1 MARRSRWQNFSD
13 NFNSVYGSFNKL
25 GKDIESKKVMNA
37 EYTDDDGN
45 ALAGDALD
53 RRRMM
58 ELSKVYTKYGDAEGG
73 LGLRAQQAKIEA
85 DKRENDINQ
94 QIMRE
99 LIYQRGAGASNNL
112 NADTFQKTASG
123 NNSQANANT
132 TNALRPSVVENQ
144 ELKNE
149 GLVQGNRLATT
160 QAYVAEGT
168 ADSDIAGG
176 IADNMVKVDNADISG
191 ATTGARIAGA
201 NATNSMLVDDALV
214 SNATKGDRITTSG
227 ANADSAVSQ
236 SVLDGNA
243 AALSSATLGT
253 NIDSTNAANEA
264 STADSNVKKFQ
275 STIEYDQLDA
285 EEQLLVELNQ
295 TEYDNPED
303 AEAAYRQMV
312 LSDDRIAPERKAQ
325 IIRAL
330 DDTSLADLQGKA
342 TVMAQE
348 GQNALQTGG
357 LDGLV
362 EYYDTIDDGDS
373 MRIERNDDGTVSI
386 ISTRGDVDTVLFT
399 DSSADAEDVVTQ
411 QMFNQVSRPGTG
423 FEVVVQA
430 ANVENTRQK
439 TDESGSRTLLLDS
452 QRFSEILGQDTERAR
467 KMLLDAQVAK
477 TRQDIEQSGRGLQ
490 GADLIAREGLA
501 DLQKSAEFIMLGDQ
515 EGGAALQAETLG
527 NYMRVMGMADA
538 PPAGVESQVWFS
550 MTDEEK
556 AAFQ

>member
-25 GKDIESKKVMNA
+25 GKDIESKKVMNSD
-37 EYTDDDGN
+37 YTDDDGN

-85 DKRENDINQ
+85 SKRENDINQ
-94 QIMRE
+94 QIMQE
-99 LIYQRGAGASNNL
+99 LIRQRGGLTTSQMESDIASTDAST
-112 NADTFQKTASG
+112 ADTKSTTARRDTLLPG
-123 NNSQANANT
+123 EVDQQAATLDNT
-132 TNALRPSVVENQ
+132 VASTDNTRSTINRRDALLPGEVENQ
-144 ELKNE
+144 SLVNA
-149 GLVQGNRLATT
+149 GLGSANRSSAA
-160 QAYVAEGT
+160 QADVDEALVD
-168 ADSDIAGG
+168 ANVNKG
-176 IADNMVKVDNADISG
+176 IAES
-191 ATTGARIAGA
+191 
-201 NATNSMLVDDALV
+201 S
-214 SNATKGDRITTSG
+214 
-227 ANADSAVSQ
+227 SAVSQ
-236 SVLDGNA
+236 SLVDA
-243 AALSSATLGT
+243 DTAEISDKTL
-253 NIDSTNAANEA
+253 DSTIESSIASNDA
-264 STADSNVKKFQ
+264 STAGSNVKEFQ

-312 LSDDRIAPERKAQ
+312 LSDDRIAPERKAE

-348 GQNALQTGG
+348 GLNALQTGG

-362 EYYDTIDDGDS
+362 EYYDTVDDGDT

-386 ISTRGDVDTVLFT
+386 VSTRGDVDTVLFT

-411 QMFNQVSRPGTG
+411 QMVNLVSRPGTG

-439 TDESGSRTLLLDS
+439 TDESVSRTSLLDS
-452 QRFSEILGQDTERAR
+452 QKFSELLSQDTERAR
-467 KMLLDAQVAK
+467 AELVKAQVDK

-501 DLQKSAEFIMLGDQ
+501 DLQNSAEFIILGDQ
-515 EGGAALQAETLG
+515 RGGAALQAETIG
-527 NYMRVMGMADA
+527 NYMRVMGMAGA
-538 PPAGVESQVWFS
+538 PPAGVESQLWFS

>member
-13 NFNSVYGSFNKL
+13 NFNSVYGTFNQL
-25 GKDIESKKVMNA
+25 GKGIESKKVMNA

-85 DKRENDINQ
+85 SKRENDINQ
-94 QIMRE
+94 QIMQE
-99 LIYQRGAGASNNL
+99 LIRQRGGLTTSQMESDIASTDANT
-112 NADTFQKTASG
+112 ADTRS
-123 NNSQANANT
+123 T
-132 TNALRPSVVENQ
+132 TNRRDALLPGEVDQQAATLDNTVASTDNTRSTTNRRDTLLPGEVDQQAATLDNTVASTDNTRSTTNRRDALLPGEVENQ
-144 ELKNE
+144 SLVNQ
-149 GLVQGNRLATT
+149 GLGSANRSSAA
-160 QAYVAEGT
+160 QADFDEGT
-168 ADSDIAGG
+168 LESNIESTIAGN
-176 IADNMVKVDNADISG
+176 D
-191 ATTGARIAGA
+191 
-201 NATNSMLVDDALV
+201 
-214 SNATKGDRITTSG
+214 
-227 ANADSAVSQ
+227 
-236 SVLDGNA
+236 
-243 AALSSATLGT
+243 
-253 NIDSTNAANEA
+253 A
-264 STADSNVKKFQ
+264 STADSNVKEYK

-362 EYYDTIDDGDS
+362 EYYDTIDDGDT

-386 ISTRGDVDTVLFT
+386 VSTRGDVDTVLFT

-439 TDESGSRTLLLDS
+439 TDESASRTSLLDS
-452 QRFSEILGQDTERAR
+452 QKFSQILSQDTERAR

-477 TRQDIEQSGRGLQ
+477 TRQDIEQAGRGLQ

-515 EGGAALQAETLG
+515 RGGAALQAETLG

>member
-25 GKDIESKKVMNA
+25 GKGIESKKVMNA

-85 DKRENDINQ
+85 DKRNNDLQSRILDHLVKQ
-94 QIMRE
+94 QGQLTTSQMESDI
-99 LIYQRGAGASNNL
+99 ASTD
-112 NADTFQKTASG
+112 ATTDDTRS
-123 NNSQANANT
+123 T
-132 TNALRPSVVENQ
+132 TNRRDTLLPGEVDQQAATLDNTVASTDNTRSTTNRRDALLPGEVENQ
-144 ELKNE
+144 SLVNE
-149 GLVQGNRLATT
+149 GLGLTNRSSAA
-160 QAYVAEGT
+160 QADVDEELTDARVNQ
-168 ADSDIAGG
+168 G
-176 IADNMVKVDNADISG
+176 IAES
-191 ATTGARIAGA
+191 
-201 NATNSMLVDDALV
+201 S
-214 SNATKGDRITTSG
+214 
-227 ANADSAVSQ
+227 SAVSQ
-236 SVLDGNA
+236 SLLDADNA
-243 AALSSATLGT
+243 EISDKTL
-253 NIDSTNAANEA
+253 DSTVESTIAANTA
-264 STADSNVKKFQ
+264 STAGSNVKEYQ

-362 EYYDTIDDGDS
+362 EYYDTIDDGDT

-386 ISTRGDVDTVLFT
+386 VSTRGDVDTVLFT

-439 TDESGSRTLLLDS
+439 TDESASRTSLLDS
-452 QRFSEILGQDTERAR
+452 QSFSQILSQDTERAR
-467 KMLLDAQVAK
+467 KMLLDAQVDK
-477 TRQDIEQSGRGLQ
+477 TRQEIEQAGKGLQ

-515 EGGAALQAETLG
+515 DGGAALQAETLG

-538 PPAGVESQVWFS
+538 PPAGVESQLWFS

>member
-25 GKDIESKKVMNA
+25 GKDIESKKVMNSD
-37 EYTDDDGN
+37 YTDDDGN

-85 DKRENDINQ
+85 SKRENDINQ
-94 QIMRE
+94 QIMQE
-99 LIYQRGAGASNNL
+99 LIRQRGGLTTSQMESDIASTVASTDNTRSTINRR
-112 NADTFQKTASG
+112 DTLLPGEVDQQAATLDNTVASTD
-123 NNSQANANT
+123 NT
-132 TNALRPSVVENQ
+132 RSTINRRDALLPGEVENQ
-144 ELKNE
+144 SLVNA
-149 GLVQGNRLATT
+149 GLGSANRSSAA
-160 QAYVAEGT
+160 QADVDEALVD
-168 ADSDIAGG
+168 ANVNKG
-176 IADNMVKVDNADISG
+176 IAES
-191 ATTGARIAGA
+191 
-201 NATNSMLVDDALV
+201 S
-214 SNATKGDRITTSG
+214 
-227 ANADSAVSQ
+227 SAVSQ
-236 SVLDGNA
+236 SLVDA
-243 AALSSATLGT
+243 DTAEISDKTL
-253 NIDSTNAANEA
+253 DSTIESSIASNDA
-264 STADSNVKKFQ
+264 STAGSNVKEFQ

-312 LSDDRIAPERKAQ
+312 LSDDRIAPERKAE

-348 GQNALQTGG
+348 GLNALQTGG

-362 EYYDTIDDGDS
+362 EYYDTVDDGDT

-386 ISTRGDVDTVLFT
+386 VSTRGDVDTVLFT

-411 QMFNQVSRPGTG
+411 QMVNLVSRPGTG

-439 TDESGSRTLLLDS
+439 TDESVSRTSLLDS
-452 QRFSEILGQDTERAR
+452 QKFSELLSQDTERAR
-467 KMLLDAQVAK
+467 AELVKAQVDK

-501 DLQKSAEFIMLGDQ
+501 DLQNSAEFIILGDQ
-515 EGGAALQAETLG
+515 RGGAALQAETIG
-527 NYMRVMGMADA
+527 NYMRVMGMAGA
-538 PPAGVESQVWFS
+538 PPAGVESQLWFS

>member
-85 DKRENDINQ
+85 DKRNNDLQSRILDHLVKQKGALTTSQMESDVESTDANTADTRSTTNRRDTLLPGEVDQQAATLDSTIASTDNTRSITNRRDTLLPGEVENADLVNQGLGSANRSSAAQANVDEALTDARINQ
-94 QIMRE
+94 
-99 LIYQRGAGASNNL
+99 G
-112 NADTFQKTASG
+112 
-123 NNSQANANT
+123 
-132 TNALRPSVVENQ
+132 
-144 ELKNE
+144 
-149 GLVQGNRLATT
+149 
-160 QAYVAEGT
+160 VAESNS
-168 ADSDIAGG
+168 A
-176 IADNMVKVDNADISG
+176 IS
-191 ATTGARIAGA
+191 
-201 NATNSMLVDDALV
+201 NSLVAADDAEFSDKTLP
-214 SNATKGDRITTSG
+214 GRIE
-227 ANADSAVSQ
+227 
-236 SVLDGNA
+236 
-243 AALSSATLGT
+243 
-253 NIDSTNAANEA
+253 STDAANDA
-264 STADSNVKKFQ
+264 STADSNVKKYQ

-342 TVMAQE
+342 TVMAQK

-439 TDESGSRTLLLDS
+439 TDESASRTSLLDS
-452 QRFSEILGQDTERAR
+452 QKFSEILGQDTERAR

-501 DLQKSAEFIMLGDQ
+501 ELQKSAEFIMLGDQ
-515 EGGAALQAETLG
+515 EGGGALQAETLG

-538 PPAGVESQVWFS
+538 PPAGVEAQVWFS

-556 AAFQ
+556 AEFQ

>member
-25 GKDIESKKVMNA
+25 GKDIESKKVMNSD
-37 EYTDDDGN
+37 YTDDDGN

-85 DKRENDINQ
+85 SKRENDINQ
-94 QIMRE
+94 QIMQE
-99 LIYQRGAGASNNL
+99 LIRQRGGLTTSQMESDIASTDAST
-112 NADTFQKTASG
+112 ADTKSTTARRDTLLPG
-123 NNSQANANT
+123 EVDQQAATLDNT
-132 TNALRPSVVENQ
+132 VASTDNTRSTINRRDALLPGEVENQ
-144 ELKNE
+144 SLVNA
-149 GLVQGNRLATT
+149 GLGSANRSSAA
-160 QAYVAEGT
+160 QADVDEALVD
-168 ADSDIAGG
+168 ANVNKG
-176 IADNMVKVDNADISG
+176 IAES
-191 ATTGARIAGA
+191 
-201 NATNSMLVDDALV
+201 S
-214 SNATKGDRITTSG
+214 
-227 ANADSAVSQ
+227 SAVSQ
-236 SVLDGNA
+236 SLVDADTAEISDKTLDSKIESAIAENA
-243 AALSSATLGT
+243 
-253 NIDSTNAANEA
+253 A
-264 STADSNVKKFQ
+264 STAGSNVKEFQ

-312 LSDDRIAPERKAQ
+312 LSDDRIAPERKAE

-348 GQNALQTGG
+348 GLNALQTGG

-362 EYYDTIDDGDS
+362 EYYDTVDDGDT

-386 ISTRGDVDTVLFT
+386 VSTRGDVDTVLFT

-411 QMFNQVSRPGTG
+411 QMVNLVSRPGTG

-439 TDESGSRTLLLDS
+439 TDESVSRTSLLDS
-452 QRFSEILGQDTERAR
+452 QKFSELLSQDTERAR
-467 KMLLDAQVAK
+467 AELVKAQVDK

-501 DLQKSAEFIMLGDQ
+501 DLQNSAEFIILGDQ
-515 EGGAALQAETLG
+515 RGGAALQAETIG
-527 NYMRVMGMADA
+527 NYMRVMGMAGA
-538 PPAGVESQVWFS
+538 PPAGVESQLWFS

>member
-25 GKDIESKKVMNA
+25 GKDIESKKVMNSD
-37 EYTDDDGN
+37 YTDDDGN

-85 DKRENDINQ
+85 DKRNNDLQSRILDHLVKQ
-94 QIMRE
+94 QGE
-99 LIYQRGAGASNNL
+99 LTTSQMESDIASTDATTN
-112 NADTFQKTASG
+112 DTRSTTNRRDTLLPGEVSQQAATLDNTVASTANTRSTTNRRDALLPG
-123 NNSQANANT
+123 EVENAN
-132 TNALRPSVVENQ
+132 LV
-144 ELKNE
+144 NE
-149 GLVQGNRLATT
+149 GLGSANRSSAAQADVDEALTGSRINQG
-160 QAYVAEGT
+160 VAESNS
-168 ADSDIAGG
+168 AISNSLVA
-176 IADNMVKVDNADISG
+176 ADNAEISDK
-191 ATTGARIAGA
+191 TLNSTIESTIA
-201 NATNSMLVDDALV
+201 
-214 SNATKGDRITTSG
+214 SND
-227 ANADSAVSQ
+227 
-236 SVLDGNA
+236 
-243 AALSSATLGT
+243 
-253 NIDSTNAANEA
+253 A
-264 STADSNVKKFQ
+264 STAGSNVKEYQ

-312 LSDDRIAPERKAQ
+312 LSDNRIAPERKAQ

-362 EYYDTIDDGDS
+362 EYYDTIDDGDT

-386 ISTRGDVDTVLFT
+386 VSTRGDVDTVLFT

-430 ANVENTRQK
+430 ANVEKTRQQ
-439 TDESGSRTLLLDS
+439 TDESASRTSLLDS
-452 QRFSEILGQDTERAR
+452 QKFSEVLGQDTERAR

-477 TRQDIEQSGRGLQ
+477 TRQDIEQAGKGLQ

-501 DLQKSAEFIMLGDQ
+501 DLQKSTEFIMLGDQ
-515 EGGAALQAETLG
+515 EGGSALQAETLG

-538 PPAGVESQVWFS
+538 PPAGVESQLWFS

>member
-25 GKDIESKKVMNA
+25 GKDIESKKVMNSD
-37 EYTDDDGN
+37 YTDDDGN

-85 DKRENDINQ
+85 DKRNNDLQSRILDHLVKQ
-94 QIMRE
+94 QGE
-99 LIYQRGAGASNNL
+99 LTTSQMESDIASTDATTN
-112 NADTFQKTASG
+112 DTRSTTNRRDTLLPGEVSQQAATLDNTVASTANTRSTTNRRDALLPG
-123 NNSQANANT
+123 EVENAN
-132 TNALRPSVVENQ
+132 LV
-144 ELKNE
+144 NE
-149 GLVQGNRLATT
+149 GLGSANRSSAAQADVDEALTGSRINQG
-160 QAYVAEGT
+160 VAESNS
-168 ADSDIAGG
+168 AISNSLVA
-176 IADNMVKVDNADISG
+176 ADNAEISDK
-191 ATTGARIAGA
+191 TLNSTIESTIA
-201 NATNSMLVDDALV
+201 
-214 SNATKGDRITTSG
+214 SND
-227 ANADSAVSQ
+227 
-236 SVLDGNA
+236 
-243 AALSSATLGT
+243 
-253 NIDSTNAANEA
+253 A
-264 STADSNVKKFQ
+264 STAGSNVKEYQ

-312 LSDDRIAPERKAQ
+312 LSDNRIAPERKAQ

-362 EYYDTIDDGDS
+362 EYYDTIDDGDT

-386 ISTRGDVDTVLFT
+386 VSTRGDVDTVLFT

-430 ANVENTRQK
+430 ANVEKTRQQ
-439 TDESGSRTLLLDS
+439 TDESASRTSLLDS
-452 QRFSEILGQDTERAR
+452 QKFSEVLGQDTERAR

-477 TRQDIEQSGRGLQ
+477 TRQDIEQAGKGLQ

-515 EGGAALQAETLG
+515 EGGSALQAETLG

-538 PPAGVESQVWFS
+538 PPAGVESQLWFS

>member
-13 NFNSVYGSFNKL
+13 NFNSVYGTFNNL
-25 GKDIESKKVMNA
+25 GKGIESKKVMNA

-85 DKRENDINQ
+85 DKRNNDLQSRILDHLVKQ
-94 QIMRE
+94 QGQ
-99 LIYQRGAGASNNL
+99 L
-112 NADTFQKTASG
+112 TT
-123 NNSQANANT
+123 SQM
-132 TNALRPSVVENQ
+132 E
-144 ELKNE
+144 
-149 GLVQGNRLATT
+149 
-160 QAYVAEGT
+160 
-168 ADSDIAGG
+168 SDIAST
-176 IADNMVKVDNADISG
+176 D
-191 ATTGARIAGA
+191 ATTADTRSTTNRRDTLLPGEVDQQA
-201 NATNSMLVDDALV
+201 ATLDNTVASTDNTRSTINRRDALLPGEEENQGLV
-214 SNATKGDRITTSG
+214 NQGLGS
-227 ANADSAVSQ
+227 ANR
-236 SVLDGNA
+236 
-243 AALSSATLGT
+243 SSAAQADFDEGTL
-253 NIDSTNAANEA
+253 DSKIESAIAENAA
-264 STADSNVKKFQ
+264 STAGSNVKEFQ

-312 LSDDRIAPERKAQ
+312 LSDDRIAPERKAE

-348 GQNALQTGG
+348 GLNALQTGG

-362 EYYDTIDDGDS
+362 EYYDTIDDGDT

-386 ISTRGDVDTVLFT
+386 VSTRGDVDTVLFT

-411 QMFNQVSRPGTG
+411 QMVNLVSRPGTG

-439 TDESGSRTLLLDS
+439 TDESVSRTSLLDS
-452 QRFSEILGQDTERAR
+452 QKFSELLSQDTERAR
-467 KMLLDAQVAK
+467 AELVKAQVDK

-501 DLQKSAEFIMLGDQ
+501 DLQNSAEFIMLGDQ
-515 EGGAALQAETLG
+515 DGGAALQAETLG